1 MCTGVPEQDPDP
13 LVTVD
18 VWLRAGN
25 VRAIHD
31 LVGADGFSAYVN
43 AAVERRLRRDRLE
56 ERPAT

>member
-1 MCTGVPEQDPDP
+1 MPEQDPDP